1 MISREICHTD
11 YSYLVLHRFGAMT
24 SAAPIS
30 HTSHMNNLS
39 ALYNGNIVEAV
50 PHAES
55 ARKAYLYLG
64 LYLDEHSLS
73 SRTTK
78 RSWDS

>member
-1 MISREICHTD
+1 
-11 YSYLVLHRFGAMT
+11 
-24 SAAPIS
+24 
-30 HTSHMNNLS
+30 MNNLS